1 MAIERAK
8 FEDLH
13 KDEKYQK
20 EPYFGKNME
29 EYALK
34 NLSYYQCFKCSNP
47 YFGGKKEC
55 GVGQD
60 YENFKKEELVCGKCA
75 AVAVGG
81 GIKECPKHGQEF
93 IEFKCKFCCQI
104 AQWFCWGNTHFCEPC
119 HKKQC
124 AGDYVSR
131 KTKDQLP
138 KCEGPKKCPIGGNH
152 PANGDEYALGC
163 SVCRNVKEN

>member
-1 MAIERAK
+1 
-8 FEDLH
+8 
-13 KDEKYQK
+13 
-20 EPYFGKNME
+20 ME

-104 AQWFCWGNTHFCEPC
+104 AQWFSWGNTHFCEPC

>member
-1 MAIERAK
+1 
-8 FEDLH
+8 
-13 KDEKYQK
+13 
-20 EPYFGKNME
+20 ME
-29 EYALK
+29 EYALT

-104 AQWFCWGNTHFCEPC
+104 A
-119 HKKQC
+119 
-124 AGDYVSR
+124 
-131 KTKDQLP
+131 
-138 KCEGPKKCPIGGNH
+138 
-152 PANGDEYALGC
+152 
-163 SVCRNVKEN
+163 